1 MRPVPELREQ
11 PSAGGGGAAAGVDD
25 WAGRLLA
32 GDRLALARGIT
43 WVENGDPRGAALL
56 RAVYGR
62 TGRAWVVG
70 VTGAPGAGK
79 STLVMA
85 LAARFAAG
93 GRTVGV
99 VAVDPSSPFTGGA
112 VLGDRVRWTRRIEG
126 DVFFRSLASRGQLGG
141 LSRAAFDAIRLMD
154 AAGRDVVLVETVGAG
169 QAEVDVMRA
178 AHTTLVVSVPGLGDE
193 IQATK
198 AGILEIGD
206 IYVVNKADRE
216 GADDTARDLRMMLGL
231 SPLAQGRR
239 EGLTPARDGEGP
251 LWFPPVVKVSA
262 AHGTGLEELL
272 RHMEDHLVYLKESGR
287 FTQLGQEEDRA
298 RMEERLKELAFREA
312 LERARR
318 RGALDDVLL
327 RLAAKELDP
336 ETAARLVLDASR
348 PEEAET

>member
-1 MRPVPELREQ
+1 MRPVPELREGR
-11 PSAGGGGAAAGVDD
+11 GGSGAAAAEVEA
-25 WAGRLLA
+25 WAARLLS

-43 WVENGDPRGAALL
+43 WVENEDPRGAELL
-56 RAVYGR
+56 RAVYPR

-79 STLVMA
+79 STLVLA
-85 LAARFAAG
+85 LAERLAAA
-93 GRTVGV
+93 GRTVGI

-112 VLGDRVRWTRRIEG
+112 VLGDRVRWTKRIEG
-126 DVFFRSLASRGQLGG
+126 DVFFRSLASRGRLGG
-141 LSRAAFDAIRLMD
+141 LARAAFDAVRLMD

-169 QAEVDVMRA
+169 QGEVDVMRA

-251 LWFPPVVKVSA
+251 RWFPPVVKVSA
-262 AHGTGLEELL
+262 AHGTGLDELL
-272 RHMEDHLVYLKESGR
+272 QQMFDHLSYLKESGR
-287 FTQLGQEEDRA
+287 FSALGAEEDRA
-298 RMEERLKELAFREA
+298 RMEERLKELAYRA
-312 LERARR
+312 VLERVRR
-318 RGALDDVLL
+318 AGALDDVLR
-327 RLAAKELDP
+327 RLAAREIDP
-336 ETAARLVLDASR
+336 DTAARRLLAAA
-348 PEEAET
+348 EEAGA